1 MAVPWIKRLAALGLP
16 RLWRMSLRYFN
27 VSMQPLTSPE
37 YVRQV
42 ILSTLTAHETDT
54 FPDVT
59 QAARQAFAGF
69 LQAALSLV
77 LLMVI
82 RETLTLLASWA
93 GQPGLASAVSS
104 STRNT
109 ATSGTSMS
117 SLPPVPRPCYAS
129 SWRPLQLA
137 HSYPSCWTTRPT
149 SQLRSTV

>member
-1 MAVPWIKRLAALGLP
+1 
-16 RLWRMSLRYFN
+16 
-27 VSMQPLTSPE
+27 MQPLTSPE

-82 RETLTLLASWA
+82 SNVANSHFAGILGWAAWIGVSGLVLDKKYSHLRYFNVFLATCAETLLRIQLEAIAASPLISILLDN
-93 GQPGLASAVSS
+93 
-104 STRNT
+104 STDK
-109 ATSGTSMS
+109 
-117 SLPPVPRPCYAS
+117 
-129 SWRPLQLA
+129 
-137 HSYPSCWTTRPT
+137 
-149 SQLRSTV
+149 STEEH